1 MSCLMSTQRQT
12 YAAVG
17 ALLIVCMVTTRYHST
32 FLPSPS
38 GARVSDVVARDAEGR
53 RLVLGLAAAN
63 AVSQKAGIAKADTEA
78 DFDVTLA
85 VNLGGDSPTE
95 ASFKIRVHPEW
106 APKGASQFKT
116 LVERGWYDDAGI
128 FRVVPGFVAQF
139 GLPGKPQKRLEN
151 IPDDPVKVS
160 NKKGTLVHTKAAR
173 DSCDPCQ
180 DNAFL
185 DGQGFSPIGEVVE
198 GGMDVVNKFYAGYGE
213 QPNQGQI
220 TAQGNAYLDA
230 KFPKMTKI
238 KKATV
243 G

>member
-160 NKKGTLVHTKAAR
+160 NKKGTLVFATAGPNTRTSQMFINLK
-173 DSCDPCQ
+173 

-230 KFPKMTKI
+230 KTWPQYP
-238 KKATV
+238 A
-243 G
+243 